1 MGIFIQ
7 FGLRCKDPQLEYCK
21 HFTGLI
27 WIIFMKNHPCG
38 FKWSLLPEYVPKVPR
53 LSESLAEDENMAFL
67 ENAKFYGPFDKILLK
82 DILGHG
88 NWYCSNCLDTPY
100 L

>member
-21 HFTGLI
+21 H
-27 WIIFMKNHPCG
+27 
-38 FKWSLLPEYVPKVPR
+38 YVPKLPC